1 MNDTRHTNDR
11 RAWTDLDLEMFAD
24 DALDASPSDALRE
37 ALRTDADLR
46 RRLGSIRQVDR
57 LAAEAFDQ
65 IAAAP
70 RTERSL
76 RALRPSHLARPLAL
90 AACLAIVAVGSYLI
104 GRSGRRAPD
113 QAAPLALAPT
123 DSETPSPVPESPA
136 PRTVRTLF
144 ELPMPAGYKVAT
156 EAVRAPSD
164 PKPEPTPTRAQ
175 PDRSREKEILAL
187 GRAIRSADLAR
198 ATLDTMS
205 GEEQLEACRIWA
217 RDPSLRPVAF
227 ERLARLQNDPA
238 HAAEC
243 ARIASAM
250 SEDRNLLAW
259 ARSHR
264 LRTDTP
270 PTHQ

>member
-1 MNDTRHTNDR
+1 MNDAQHTNDR
-11 RAWTDLDLEMFAD
+11 RAWTDIDLEMFAD
-24 DALDASPSDALRE
+24 DALDASSSDALRE

-46 RRLGSIRQVDR
+46 RRLGSIRQIDR

-90 AACLAIVAVGSYLI
+90 AACLAIVAAGSYLF

-113 QAAPLALAPT
+113 PVAPLALAPT
-123 DSETPSPVPESPA
+123 DPEPPSPHPESPA
-136 PRTVRTLF
+136 PRTVRTVF
-144 ELPMPAGYKVAT
+144 EMPMPAGYKAAI
-156 EAVRAPSD
+156 EAAASD
-164 PKPEPTPTRAQ
+164 PRPEPTPTRAQ
-175 PDRSREKEILAL
+175 PDRSREKELLAL

-198 ATLDTMS
+198 ATLDTMT
-205 GEEQLEACRIWA
+205 GEDQLEACRIWA

-264 LRTDTP
+264 LRTDAQA